1 MRGSLNS
8 IKPFWTAFTTLTGL
22 EDPVILDKM
31 FVTPTNSNTALTA
44 PPAIIPVPGE
54 AGFNINLTAPYL
66 IFNSWGIVEFTIAA
80 LKIFFLASSFALFTA
95 DATSFAL
102 PKPTPT
108 CPCHLQQQPKN

>member
-31 FVTPTNSNTALTA
+31 FVTPTNSSTALTA

-54 AGFNINLTAPYL
+54 AGFNINLTDPYL

-80 LKIFFLASSFALFTA
+80 LKIFFLASSFALFTPG
-95 DATSFAL
+95 ATFDHRGN
-102 PKPTPT
+102 
-108 CPCHLQQQPKN
+108 CEVI